1 MTVDTKALG
10 IIEVDEKQKLNIPQG
25 ILGFEDYKD
34 FIIIDAEHQPFLW
47 LQSIEEKN
55 LAFILINPFLFRKD
69 YEINITKEE
78 EKQIGL
84 TSADNALIFVIVT
97 IPPDGS
103 PMTANL
109 QGPVVINKQNMTAT
123 QAILSDT
130 KWRTKHDIVAE
141 LAVAAKLPAKTEK

>member
-1 MTVDTKALG
+1 MTVDTKAYGL
-10 IIEVDEKQKLNIPQG
+10 IEVDDNQKLNIPQG

-84 TSADNALIFVIVT
+84 TSPESALIFVIVT

-130 KWRTKHDIVAE
+130 RWRTKHDIVAE
-141 LAVAAKLPAKTEK
+141 LSHPADVKTEK